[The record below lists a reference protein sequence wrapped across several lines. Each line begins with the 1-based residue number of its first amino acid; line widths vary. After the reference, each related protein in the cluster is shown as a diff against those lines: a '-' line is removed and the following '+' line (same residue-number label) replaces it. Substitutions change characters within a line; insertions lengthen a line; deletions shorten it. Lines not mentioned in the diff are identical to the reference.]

1 MSSPAAPSPTPN
13 EDAARSVGTLFDL
26 IEKTFLKIVDEGLD
40 TVLQL
45 PKAVEE
51 VITLLL
57 KFPDGLGSSLGDT
70 VVAILAVL
78 AGYGL
83 AAWLLAS
90 RRARASQRAIPFLG
104 LLQQA
109 GYDLLALCFSI
120 VCARVILV
128 RGFGIQPGSEVFAA
142 KAVVSIIR
150 WLFFVAI
157 IRFFFQPSA
166 PRLRGNSIDDQGAST
181 AMFWAAWL
189 SVIGYVHSLLL
200 EAAVRSGLTASS
212 AKALSILVAVLM
224 MAGALRLIMRL
235 RAHGLKPVA
244 AALGCAAI
252 SLVGALAIAGV
263 LSGDTNLFRG
273 ATASIA
279 ILALGWTLDRVLA
292 RSIRDSRRPSMMR
305 RLFLVRVVVDAIA
318 AALIIRILFE
328 FWFAGYSTLFGVPD
342 WAAFSRRLTLASI
355 ILVFGLWICALVH
368 VWTQAR
374 LAPSEGDRL
383 PLETVALRSRL
394 ATILPIVRFGAI
406 AIILLVTALTALS
419 IIGVDITPLMAA
431 AGILGLAISLG
442 SQTLVKDIVSGLFYM
457 FDDVFRLGETIETN
471 ARRGLLEHISTRS
484 VRLRDE
490 NGSVHTIPFGDLGT
504 VTNLSRRLV
513 RLAAQVTFVLPVD
526 EAVLAAQS
534 RALVMAITSEDALQN
549 GIVGTI
555 AATVLASSRSED
567 DNRIDLSFLLGA
579 VAAQQAEALT
589 RHLLESEMRDAGFA
603 ASTYRI
609 AISIEEPGVD
619 KPDRPMPSIQRPD
632 P

>member
-1 MSSPAAPSPTPN
+1 M
-13 EDAARSVGTLFDL
+13 
-26 IEKTFLKIVDEGLD
+26 I
-40 TVLQL
+40 
-45 PKAVEE
+45 
-51 VITLLL
+51 
-57 KFPDGLGSSLGDT
+57 
-70 VVAILAVL
+70 
-78 AGYGL
+78 
-83 AAWLLAS
+83 
-90 RRARASQRAIPFLG
+90 
-104 LLQQA
+104 
-109 GYDLLALCFSI
+109 
-120 VCARVILV
+120 CARIILV
-128 RGFGIQPGSEVFAA
+128 RGLGIQPGSEVFAA
-142 KAVVSIIR
+142 EAVVSLIR

-181 AMFWAAWL
+181 AMSWAAWL
-189 SVIGYVHSLLL
+189 SAIGHVQSLVL

-212 AKALSILVAVLM
+212 AKALSILVVVLM
-224 MAGALRLIMRL
+224 MAGALRLVMRL
-235 RAHGLKPVA
+235 RTHGLKPVV

-252 SLVGALAIAGV
+252 SFVGALAIVGV

-279 ILALGWTLDRVLA
+279 ILALGWTLDQVLA
-292 RSIRDSRRPSMMR
+292 LSIQASRRPSMMR
-305 RLFLVRVVVDAIA
+305 RLFLLRVVVDAIT

-355 ILVFGLWICALVH
+355 ILVLGLWMCALVH

-374 LAPSEGDRL
+374 LAPPEGDQL
-383 PLETVALRSRL
+383 PIETAGSRARL
-394 ATILPIVRFGAI
+394 ATILPIVRFSAI
-406 AIILLVTALTALS
+406 AIILLVTGLTALS
-419 IIGVDITPLMAA
+419 IVGVDITPLMAA

-457 FDDVFRLGETIETN
+457 FDDVFRLGETVETN

-513 RLAAQVTFVLPVD
+513 RLAAQVKFVLPVK
-526 EAVLAAQS
+526 EPVLAAQS
-534 RALVMAITSEDALQN
+534 RALVMAIRSEDALQN
-549 GIVGTI
+549 GIIGTI
-555 AATVLASSRSED
+555 STAVFASSGSGD
-567 DNRIDLSFLLGA
+567 DDRIDISFVLGA

-589 RHLLESEMRDAGFA
+589 RHLLDSEMRDAGFA
-603 ASTYRI
+603 AQSYQI
-609 AISIEEPGVD
+609 AISIVEPGVE
-619 KPDRPMPSIQRPD
+619 KPDRPMASIQRPD